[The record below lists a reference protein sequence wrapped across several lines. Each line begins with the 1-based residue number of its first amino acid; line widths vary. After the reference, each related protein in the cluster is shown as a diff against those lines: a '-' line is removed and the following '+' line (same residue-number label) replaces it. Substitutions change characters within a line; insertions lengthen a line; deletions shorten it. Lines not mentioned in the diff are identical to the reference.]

1 MKLGLI
7 ITAGGT
13 GKRIGGV
20 IPKQFHTISGKPII
34 LQTIENILKA
44 LKFDAIV
51 VTYPLEFLKLITEL
65 LEKGNYPDIDLV
77 EGGEE
82 RFHSVWNALQ
92 THQIQQTDIVFIH
105 DAVRPFVSKNL
116 MIRIYENVL
125 KYNAVA
131 PGVKIKDTVKEIDND
146 GFIIHTIDREKLVA
160 IQTPQA
166 YKTTLLT
173 EAYKKALQDGKTFT
187 DEAGILEYYGE
198 RVKLVEGDEKNIKIT
213 TPDDLILASFL
224 AAAE

>member
-1 MKLGLI
+1 
-7 ITAGGT
+7 
-13 GKRIGGV
+13 
-20 IPKQFHTISGKPII
+20 
-34 LQTIENILKA
+34 
-44 LKFDAIV
+44 
-51 VTYPLEFLKLITEL
+51 LES
-65 LEKGNYPDIDLV
+65 GNYPDIDLV

-146 GFIIHTIDREKLVA
+146 SFIIHTIDREKLVA

>member
-65 LEKGNYPDIDLV
+65 LESGNYPDIDLV

-146 GFIIHTIDREKLVA
+146 SFIIHTIDREKLVA

-213 TPDDLILASFL
+213 TPDDLILASYL
-224 AAAE
+224 ATAE